1 MLCGDPRRN
10 GSINGSG
17 IGSGIGIPSHWTRR
31 AVWRRSRPA
40 TASRATRIKLR
51 GALAKTKNPRRITS
65 NAAPSIDAI
74 TKQIAAKWTR
84 TPPRLY
90 LGGVLL
96 GPAVSFPKI
105 ISARS
110 DDAIRTELAWQ

>member
-17 IGSGIGIPSHWTRR
+17 IGSGVGIPRHWTRR

-51 GALAKTKNPRRITS
+51 GALAKTKNPRRITEGAALA
-65 NAAPSIDAI
+65 AAP
-74 TKQIAAKWTR
+74 
-84 TPPRLY
+84 
-90 LGGVLL
+90 G
-96 GPAVSFPKI
+96 
-105 ISARS
+105 SALPSRAS
-110 DDAIRTELAWQ
+110 SRA